1 MEPPNPCGL
10 FLSTLFCPPLS
21 KTWRFRVLN
30 RLSACLCLLV
40 FLLSPLTAWSA
51 DTYSANPAAPTQ
63 ADDLVIIIQDN
74 HFTLTGIPSTTG
86 LILGGVSTLSGQGAD
101 PSAQFRIGSQSKTFT
116 GTVILKM
123 IDDYYFELTDTL
135 GALQQ
140 RYGVDLGVA
149 SLPAGSESIT
159 VEQLLNMSSQ
169 IPNYMAGTRTGSTST
184 LWDEWIAANYQTL
197 APPVT
202 HAELAA
208 LGLTAG
214 YPQIPSPP
222 FQGSYSNTNAVIL
235 SLIGEAA
242 YAAETGTAKTFAE
255 ILDELVFTPAGLDD
269 TYLATNS
276 SSAGIM
282 PGSEAG
288 QPITDMDPT
297 IPWTS
302 GAVVSTLADQLKW
315 IEILKTNNLPGG
327 GTLLSPE
334 LFAARTDLANSTL
347 ISMGGIPLFYGYNIF
362 TLDFTSAGVPL
373 TVIGHGGSIA
383 GYSSFSA
390 WYQQLDL
397 GLVTNVPS
405 LSTIDKHGVFT
416 STPSE
421 ALLMDLAR
429 GLERLYR
436 SDGTLTGLSSVAV
449 GEHGGFFTFNPITTN
464 AATSTTFTV
473 NPSGRS
479 TSYMDLAFLALGG
492 NPIITTIDPTLTY
505 YTNSTGTSAVTLAT
519 GVSGTVASGARAE
532 AFGEQSSVFLIES
545 GGSLDLAG
553 EVAAYGDGASA
564 IVVESGGTL
573 RTAAGSLAYLQG
585 GNGSAIRVES
595 GATDVDI
602 DGSVLAFGSSS
613 ALRVNGSTVSL
624 GSTGLLAAVTAAYSM
639 DQDFLT
645 VSPETNAAYGAVLEN
660 GAVLDV
666 NGTINVQ
673 AAHPWNGSSFATGT
687 YIGSTWAMPG
697 VLTAGITLDDS
708 TANVSGLVSASG
720 YGAWMLA
727 GTNVLNV
734 DGGAVTGGL
743 LSVKGEGGDDAVTL
757 TGGGLLGGNI
767 DLGGGINSLTVTRGS
782 LVLDLEQGVGIRGAG
797 ALSFTSESV
806 IDTGLSRILGDE
818 DFVLASDVT
827 SLAGDPTILNP
838 FRPISFAVTQN
849 GGDVLLS
856 SSRDWS
862 YYAERS
868 PNGSLG
874 AALDRMAA
882 AALQNA
888 LSASSSALILTLDR
902 SSTPGSDSAQLQPH
916 AISGLGLSQVRQAS
930 SMHRALQ
937 NQNGTV
943 WTDRDWFAFGGAHGH
958 AGRQDATGQAYDGY
972 DASGV
977 GVTVGTGR
985 NLSSR
990 TQLGVFLEYGT
1001 ENQEYDSTGDV
1012 DDTVLRVGPF
1022 ARWTSGN
1029 TELSSALSM
1038 GLHDVSSTRKAPFVD
1053 ETNQADYAML
1063 DVMLSSQLS
1072 HAFLFDALTVTP
1084 SLEGV
1089 YLNLSSE
1096 SYKEDG
1102 GITALAVDSTHASF
1116 LASTA
1121 GLEISREFRFANS
1134 TLTPRLGA
1142 AWWHQW
1148 LDRPDINA
1156 ALRNDADFSFASEGE
1171 RSDRDLLRLKAALAL
1186 EMHGGL
1192 RMNFEYGRF
1201 DGSSMHDTNVL
1212 ALSIGMV
1219 F

>member
-1 MEPPNPCGL
+1 V
-10 FLSTLFCPPLS
+10 
-21 KTWRFRVLN
+21 RN
-30 RLSACLCLLV
+30 RLTTCLCLLV
-40 FLLSPLTAWSA
+40 FLLSPLAVWSA
-51 DTYSANPAAPTQ
+51 DTYTANPLAQTQ
-63 ADDLVIIIQDN
+63 ADDLLIIIQDN
-74 HFTLTGIPSTTG
+74 HFALTGIPSTTG
-86 LILGGVSTLSGQGAD
+86 LILGGTSTLSGQGAD
-101 PSAQFRIGSQSKTFT
+101 PTAQFRIGSQSKMFT

-123 IDDYYFELTDTL
+123 IDSGYFTLTDTL

-140 RYGVDLGVA
+140 KYNVDLGMA
-149 SLPAGSESIT
+149 ALPAGAESIT
-159 VEQLLNMSSQ
+159 VEQLLNMNSR

-184 LWDEWIAANYQTL
+184 LWDEWIAANYQALT
-197 APPVT
+197 PTVT

-242 YAAETGTAKTFAE
+242 YAAETGSAKTFAE
-255 ILDELVFTPAGLDD
+255 ILHELVFTPAGLTG
-269 TYLATNS
+269 TYLATTS

-288 QPITDMDPT
+288 QTITNMDPT

-315 IEILKTNNLPGG
+315 IEILKTNILPGG
-327 GTLLSPE
+327 GKLLSDE

-373 TVIGHGGSIA
+373 TMIGHGGSIA

-390 WYQQLDL
+390 WYQQLGL

-405 LSTIDKHGVFT
+405 LSTIDKQGVFT

-436 SDGTLTGLSSVAV
+436 SDGTLDGLSSVTS
-449 GEHGGFFTFNPITTN
+449 GEHGGYFTFNPITTN
-464 AATSTTFTV
+464 APTSATFTV

-479 TSYMDLAFLALGG
+479 TSYLDLAFLALGG

-505 YTNSTGTSAVTLAT
+505 YTNSIGTSAVTLAT

-532 AFGEQSSVFLIES
+532 AFGEQTSVFLVNS
-545 GGSLDLAG
+545 GASLDLAG
-553 EVAAYGDGASA
+553 EVAAYGDAASA

-573 RTAAGSLAYLQG
+573 RTAVGSLAYLQG
-585 GNGSAIRVES
+585 GDGSTLRVES
-595 GATDVDI
+595 GATDVGI
-602 DGSVLAFGSSS
+602 DGTVLAFGSSS
-613 ALRVNGSTVSL
+613 ALRVDGSSVSL

-639 DQDFLT
+639 NPDFET
-645 VSPETNAAYGAVLEN
+645 VSPETHAAYGAVLEN

-666 NGTINVQ
+666 YGTIRVQ
-673 AAHPWNGSSFATGT
+673 AAHPWDGSSYATGA

-708 TANVSGLVSASG
+708 TANVFGLVSASG
-720 YGAWMLA
+720 YGAWMLS
-727 GTNVLNV
+727 GTNVLNI
-734 DGGAVTGGL
+734 DGGAVIGGL

-757 TGGGLLGGNI
+757 SGGGLLAGNI
-767 DLGGGINSLTVTRGS
+767 DLGGGVNSLSVTRGS
-782 LVLDLEQGVGIRGAG
+782 LALDLDRDVGIRGAG
-797 ALSFTSESV
+797 NLSFTSDTR
-806 IDTGLSRILGDE
+806 IDTGLRRVLGDE
-818 DFVLASDVT
+818 NFVLASDV
-827 SLAGDPTILNP
+827 SSYSGSPSILNP
-838 FRPISFAVTQN
+838 YKPISFAVSEN
-849 GGDVLLS
+849 GDEILLTS
-856 SSRDWS
+856 TRDWS

-882 AALQNA
+882 AAVQNT
-888 LSASSSALILTLDR
+888 LSAGGSSLILTLDR
-902 SSTPGSDSAQLQPH
+902 SNTPGSDSAQLQPH
-916 AISGLGLSQVRQAS
+916 VVSGLALSQVRQAS
-930 SMHRALQ
+930 SMHRAML

-943 WTDRDWFAFGGAHGH
+943 WTDREWFAFGGAHGH
-958 AGRQDATGQAYDGY
+958 AGKQDSTGQSYDGY
-972 DASGV
+972 DTSGV
-977 GVTVGTGR
+977 GVTVGVGR
-985 NLSSR
+985 NLSAD
-990 TQLGVFLEYGT
+990 TQLGVFLGYGV
-1001 ENQEYDSTGDV
+1001 ESQKYGSTGDV
-1012 DDTVLRVGPF
+1012 DETVLRVGPF
-1022 ARWTSGN
+1022 VRWTSGN
-1029 TELSSALSM
+1029 TEWSTALSM
-1038 GLHDVSSTRKAPFVD
+1038 GLHDVDSTRKVPFVD
-1053 ETNQADYAML
+1053 EKNQADYSML
-1063 DVMLSSQLS
+1063 DVMLSSQIS

-1102 GITALAVDSTHASF
+1102 GITALAVDSAHASF
-1116 LASTA
+1116 LATTA
-1121 GLEISREFRFANS
+1121 GLEFSREFRFAS
-1134 TLTPRLGA
+1134 ATLTPKVGA

-1148 LDRPDINA
+1148 LDRPDMDA
-1156 ALRNDADFSFASEGE
+1156 ALRSDTDFSFASEGE

-1186 EMHGGL
+1186 EMHDGL
-1192 RMNFEYGRF
+1192 RMNLEYGRF